1 MIAVDIRE
9 QLELC
14 MLYEYMI
21 IDLDGQVRGVSDLGT
36 LLKTFTYL
44 PPGTNSEWP

>member
-14 MLYEYMI
+14 ILYEYMI
-21 IDLDGQVRGVSDLGT
+21 IDLDGQVRVESVSNSNFDP
-36 LLKTFTYL
+36 KYYL
-44 PPGTNSEWP
+44 AALHYLEF

>member
-21 IDLDGQVRGVSDLGT
+21 IDLDSQVRVESV
-36 LLKTFTYL
+36 F
-44 PPGTNSEWP
+44 NMC

>member
-14 MLYEYMI
+14 ILYEYMI
-21 IDLDGQVRGVSDLGT
+21 IDLDGQVRVESVQQ
-36 LLKTFTYL
+36 F
-44 PPGTNSEWP
+44 

>member
-21 IDLDGQVRGVSDLGT
+21 IDLDGQVRVESV
-36 LLKTFTYL
+36 F
-44 PPGTNSEWP
+44 NMC

>member
-14 MLYEYMI
+14 ILYEYMI
-21 IDLDGQVRGVSDLGT
+21 IDLDGQVRGRGMVSHLA
-36 LLKTFTYL
+36 
-44 PPGTNSEWP
+44 